1 MGVAEC
7 MYEANEVFLRGSSSS
22 TTKPRE
28 VNLNC
33 QASQQTPFST
43 GPSCCPGKSLF
54 LKQKNFF
61 HFLFMIEDA
70 EAVVNSSWFLESTG
84 FFFFPFVL
92 SNFSFFT
99 MNLYWKR
106 SESSNSIYVC
116 LAYLG
121 RADRACGSWHVV
133 QPRSHLGGRI
143 CCPCCWDAVV
153 VHPQLSAPSGS
164 SWATVNSNQ
173 WTCPILVILAV
184 LTSALQGQSYFRD
197 PQELTDSSV

>member
-84 FFFFPFVL
+84 FFFSLRAQQFFFLYYESVL
-92 SNFSFFT
+92 KKIREFK
-99 MNLYWKR
+99 L
-106 SESSNSIYVC
+106 
-116 LAYLG
+116 
-121 RADRACGSWHVV
+121 
-133 QPRSHLGGRI
+133 HLR
-143 CCPCCWDAVV
+143 
-153 VHPQLSAPSGS
+153 LSCISRKS
-164 SWATVNSNQ
+164 
-173 WTCPILVILAV
+173 
-184 LTSALQGQSYFRD
+184 R
-197 PQELTDSSV
+197 